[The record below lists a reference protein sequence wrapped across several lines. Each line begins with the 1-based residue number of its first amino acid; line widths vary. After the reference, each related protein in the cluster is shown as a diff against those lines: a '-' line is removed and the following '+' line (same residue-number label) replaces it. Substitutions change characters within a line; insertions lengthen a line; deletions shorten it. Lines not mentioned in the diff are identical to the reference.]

1 MSYVP
6 DRGHVVILRFDPA
19 EGREIGKR
27 RPALVLSPKR
37 YNRVTGLALVC
48 PMTTR
53 TSDYPF
59 EVPANTK
66 NLAGAFL
73 ADMPRSIDWRAR
85 RAELVGPVPSQILS
99 EVTGKL
105 ATLIGFAPSS

>member
-1 MSYVP
+1 MFQ
-6 DRGHVVILRFDPA
+6 GHL
-19 EGREIGKR
+19 K
-27 RPALVLSPKR
+27 LSPELP
-37 YNRVTGLALVC
+37 RV
-48 PMTTR
+48 
-53 TSDYPF
+53 SDYPF

-85 RAELVGPVPSQILS
+85 SVELVGPAPSQVLS

-105 ATLIGFAPSS
+105 AALIGSPDY